1 MLFSI
6 IRYCLLIS
14 PLYSGE
20 NSGVRILRTLHRLNA
35 LDVKNAKGAGRLSDG
50 GGLYLSIAKGGSK
63 SWVYMWT
70 KVVGCDL
77 NTGKKLSK
85 RYEMGL
91 GSFPAVSLA
100 DARDRAQQCRTE
112 VANGFNPIEERRRLV
127 VKNFGQ
133 VADEYIETIRA
144 EWSNDKHEY
153 QWRQTLNIYCAS
165 IRIVPVSEIS
175 TEDVLRVLKPIWE
188 NKHETAS
195 RTRARIERV
204 IDYATAKGWRSGE
217 NPARWRGHLRN
228 VLPGKKRG
236 EKSHLSAM
244 DFRQLPDFMADLR
257 KREGM
262 AALAL
267 EFTILTAA
275 RTSETILAQWDEI
288 DFQEQ
293 VWTVPAS
300 RMKMRRVHRV
310 PLSKRCIELLQEL
323 NDTRLGNL
331 IFPGQNP
338 TKPLS
343 NMAMNMLLRRM
354 EITNATVHG
363 FRSAFRDWCGDETVF
378 PREVAEAA
386 LAHKVGSDVE
396 AAYRRSDAL
405 EKRRRLMEAWAAY
418 GYGKEDHN
426 VVTLHA

>member
-1 MLFSI
+1 M
-6 IRYCLLIS
+6 
-14 PLYSGE
+14 
-20 NSGVRILRTLHRLNA
+20 
-35 LDVKNAKGAGRLSDG
+35 SDG
-50 GGLYLSIAKGGSK
+50 GGLYLSIAKGESK
-63 SWVYMWT
+63 SWVYMWS
-70 KVVGCDL
+70 KVVTQ
-77 NTGKKLSK
+77 NHVTGKKRSK

-91 GSFPAVSLA
+91 GSYPAVSLA
-100 DARDRAQQCRTE
+100 DARIRAQQCRTD
-112 VANGFNPIEERRRLV
+112 VANGLNPIDERRKLV

-133 VADEYIETIRA
+133 AADEYIETIRS

-153 QWRQTLNIYCAS
+153 QWRQTLNIYCAN
-165 IRIVPVSEIS
+165 IRHVPVSEIS

-188 NKHETAS
+188 SKHETAS
-195 RTRARIERV
+195 RIRARIERV
-204 IDYATAKGWRSGE
+204 VDYTIAKGWRSGE

-228 VLPGKKRG
+228 ILPGKKRG

-244 DFRQLPDFMADLR
+244 DYRQLPVFIADLR

-262 AALAL
+262 ATLAL

-288 DFQEQ
+288 DFNEKT
-293 VWTVPAS
+293 WTVPAN

-310 PLSKRCIELLQEL
+310 PLSERCIELLQGLIE
-323 NDTRLGNL
+323 THLGNL
-331 IFPGQNP
+331 IFPGQNS

-354 EITNATVHG
+354 GITDATVHG
-363 FRSAFRDWCGDETVF
+363 FRSAFRDWCGDETGF

-405 EKRRRLMEAWAAY
+405 KKRKRLMEAWAAY
-418 GYGKEDHN
+418 CYGTESRN